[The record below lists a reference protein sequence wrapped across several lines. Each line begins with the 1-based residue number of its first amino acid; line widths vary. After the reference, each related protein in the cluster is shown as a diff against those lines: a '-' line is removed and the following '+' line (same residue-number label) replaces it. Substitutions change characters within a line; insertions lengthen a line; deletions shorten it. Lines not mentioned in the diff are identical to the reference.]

1 MSGSTINFTEEDV
14 YAVLRRNG
22 VDVEFVTPDK
32 LERIF
37 DYVESEE
44 DRILSGKLYFDDPE
58 QIRQHA
64 HIEIA
69 NVLREKGIL
78 EVKPALALSVSGAC
92 LISTDIYDRYNKIR
106 AELERLEKFGNVSVS
121 LNSEFNAEREARQI
135 SVDIHEVAL
144 DNVNAASEITD
155 ALSEI
160 SKRAMLGGS
169 FQVSFIE
176 QSENL
181 SLHQRQIESGI
192 MPAKLEVI
200 DFGYGSDGEE
210 KFAERTY
217 KDSQGDFF
225 TLRRDANA
233 PSLFSVIGP
242 YQSQQDKEFAA
253 SAAIPGENWAKVEPE
268 LYKLVAEKLDQ
279 SAKLTSS
286 PKPR

>member
-1 MSGSTINFTEEDV
+1 MSGSTINLTEEDV
-14 YAVLRRNG
+14 YDVLRRNG
-22 VDVEFVTPDK
+22 VDVEFVSPEQ

-44 DRILSGKLYFDDPE
+44 DRVLSGKLYFEDTE
-58 QIRQHA
+58 QIRHYA
-64 HIEIA
+64 HLEIA
-69 NVLREKGIL
+69 NILREKGIL
-78 EVKPALALSVSGAC
+78 EVKPALAVSVSGAC
-92 LISTDIYDRYNKIR
+92 LISSDIYDRYNKIR
-106 AELERLEKFGNVSVS
+106 AEIDKLEQFGNVNVR
-121 LNSEFNAEREARQI
+121 LNSEYKADQQAQQI

-176 QSENL
+176 QGENL
-181 SLHQRQIESGI
+181 ALHQRTIESGI
-192 MPAKLEVI
+192 VPAKLEVI

-225 TLRRDANA
+225 TIRRDANA
-233 PSLFSVIGP
+233 SSLFSVIGP
-242 YQSQQDKEFAA
+242 YQHTQDKALA
-253 SAAIPGENWAKVEPE
+253 NVTPLPGENWAKVEPE
-268 LYKLVAEKLDQ
+268 LFKLVHEKLEQ
-279 SAKLTSS
+279 TTPA
-286 PKPR
+286 PIMR